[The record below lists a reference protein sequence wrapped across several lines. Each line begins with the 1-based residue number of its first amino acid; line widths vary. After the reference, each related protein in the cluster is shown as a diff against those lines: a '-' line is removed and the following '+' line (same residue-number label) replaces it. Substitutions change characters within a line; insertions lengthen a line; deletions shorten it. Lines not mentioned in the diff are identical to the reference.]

1 MAQPTYEYSG
11 VCYTATS
18 GQTTFALTST
28 AGNPIGYLSPSHIHV
43 RTSANSGE
51 TWIPLPVDTAWNFA
65 DPATSIVLVTPATA
79 GVWVDIQRKT
89 PIDKDWIDFQA
100 GSLLTAGQLNEA
112 ETFSLYC
119 DQEIVDGIRDGELA
133 PVDPGVTKLIAGDN
147 ITLSPS
153 SGVGEVTIGSTGS
166 ATGGIVYKGTID
178 ATQTVPDVFTN
189 GDFWINTVAGNAA
202 AGWTGLDSQA
212 IAVGERLIYDG
223 TEWETLP
230 MPPGSTVSSVNGQI
244 GAVEIGVE
252 QLTDFAYYPSSNLV
266 TLLGPQVSPSGQIL
280 EGTEFSGEPDQ
291 GASYFRF
298 RKDTNLP
305 FFNGVSQLDDG
316 DPIDLTW
323 NNAGTMRTD
332 SVPFLGLSESQQTSP
347 TGDWTLCMIAVGSPL
362 GTMATGDYY
371 LSVYSPLITNGE
383 EPIRTGQTLIYDQT
397 TEKWRPQVPQVKV
410 EELADFAYYP
420 ASQQVTLVGPNVADL
435 SAPSVTD
442 ANYNAYPAAA
452 VGPGL
457 WILWR
462 NTNTAQNEIFEPLVE
477 GNELTC
483 CYYVQDQ
490 QTGEPVY
497 VEVAGTFFNF
507 GPNTGSSPPEAYLQI
522 NNAADSGYA
531 AMPTPLYGDYPFV
544 IKSPFINNGFA
555 PITTGQALI
564 YDQTTEKWRPGDIA
578 SELNISA
585 LPALP

>member
-43 RTSANSGE
+43 RTSADSGE

-79 GVWVDIQRKT
+79 GEWVDIQRKT
-89 PIDKDWIDFQA
+89 PIDQDWIDFQA

-119 DQEIVDGIRDGELA
+119 DQEIVDGIRDGQLS
-133 PVDPGVTKLIAGDN
+133 PIDPGDPGVTQIIPGAN
-147 ITLSPS
+147 ITLTPS
-153 SGVGEVTIGSTGS
+153 TGKGVVTINSTGGGG
-166 ATGGIVYKGTID
+166 TGGIIYKGLVDVTQPAPVNPQDGDLWANTTEGAAD
-178 ATQTVPDVFTN
+178 ASWIGIAGQTVGI
-189 GDFWINTVAGNAA
+189 GD
-202 AGWTGLDSQA
+202 
-212 IAVGERLIYDG
+212 EPIYNG
-223 TEWETLP
+223 TEWEVFP
-230 MPPGSTVSSVNGQI
+230 RPPIVGAVESVNGQTGI
-244 GAVEIGVE
+244 VSLGVE
-252 QLTDFAYYPSSNLV
+252 DLDDFAYYPSSNLV

-420 ASQQVTLVGPNVADL
+420 ASQQVHLVGPNVADL
-435 SAPSVTD
+435 SAPGVTD
-442 ANYNAYPAAA
+442 AELQCLQAAA

-462 NTNTAQNEIFEPLVE
+462 NTNTAQNEIFEPLTE

-483 CYYVQDQ
+483 CYYVQC
-490 QTGEPVY
+490 
-497 VEVAGTFFNF
+497 AN
-507 GPNTGSSPPEAYLQI
+507 
-522 NNAADSGYA
+522 
-531 AMPTPLYGDYPFV
+531 
-544 IKSPFINNGFA
+544 
-555 PITTGQALI
+555 
-564 YDQTTEKWRPGDIA
+564 R
-578 SELNISA
+578 
-585 LPALP
+585 